1 MYMAAIVHALDIG
14 GERVADGRLCQNSGV
29 GRFAFATIPPMCNQ
43 YAPPSRQRVED
54 HFHASMQ
61 TDEIYRPGIGPWGRA
76 PFVRQASDAR
86 EAVVGQWALIADNAK
101 EAKSAARIVT
111 NNARSESL
119 ASRPTF
125 RGPWAR
131 GQRCL
136 IPADSFLEP
145 NWESGKNEWWRFRRA
160 DGAPW
165 GLAGLWNTWIEPV
178 SGELVDSY
186 TMLTMNA
193 DAHALMRR
201 MHKPDPKYGPH
212 EQDKRSVVGIKK
224 DDFGLW
230 LSGTVEDAKALI
242 RLAPVDIFDA
252 RPDRPQA

>member
-1 MYMAAIVHALDIG
+1 ML
-14 GERVADGRLCQNSGV
+14 L
-29 GRFAFATIPPMCNQ
+29 MCNQ

-54 HFHASMQ
+54 HFHALLPADAS
-61 TDEIYRPGIGPWGRA
+61 YRPGIGPWGRG
-76 PFVRQASDAR
+76 PFVRQASAAR
-86 EAVVGQWALIADNAK
+86 EAVVGQWALIADNAR
-101 EAKSAARIVT
+101 EAKSAARIMT

-145 NWESGKNEWWRFRRA
+145 NWESGKNEWWQFRRA

-165 GLAGLWNTWIEPV
+165 GLAGLWNTWTDPA
-178 SGELVDSY
+178 SGELLDSY

-193 DAHALMRR
+193 DAHPLMRR
-201 MHKPDPKYGPH
+201 MHKPDPKYGPN
-212 EQDKRSVVGIKK
+212 EQDKRSVVVIEAG
-224 DDFGLW
+224 DFQRW
-230 LSGTVEDAKALI
+230 LGGSVEDALALI
-242 RLAPVDIFDA
+242 RLAPVEHFHAAPVI
-252 RPDRPQA
+252 R

>member
-1 MYMAAIVHALDIG
+1 MA
-14 GERVADGRLCQNSGV
+14 S
-29 GRFAFATIPPMCNQ
+29 MCNQ
-43 YAPPSRQRVED
+43 YAPPSRQRVEE
-54 HFHASMQ
+54 HFHAALQ
-61 TDEIYRPGIGPWGRA
+61 TDEIYRPGIGPWGRG
-76 PFVRQASDAR
+76 PFVRQTAAGR
-86 EAVVGQWALIADNAK
+86 ESVVGQWALIGDNAR
-101 EAKSAARIVT
+101 EAKSVARIST

-165 GLAGLWNTWIEPV
+165 GLAGLWNIWTDPAT
-178 SGELVDSY
+178 GERLDSY
-186 TMLTMNA
+186 TLLTMNA
-193 DAHALMRR
+193 DAHPLMRR

-212 EQDKRSVVGIKK
+212 EQDKRSVVVIEAS
-224 DDFGLW
+224 DFSAW

-242 RLAPVDIFDA
+242 KLAPIDRFDA
-252 RPDRPQA
+252 GPDR